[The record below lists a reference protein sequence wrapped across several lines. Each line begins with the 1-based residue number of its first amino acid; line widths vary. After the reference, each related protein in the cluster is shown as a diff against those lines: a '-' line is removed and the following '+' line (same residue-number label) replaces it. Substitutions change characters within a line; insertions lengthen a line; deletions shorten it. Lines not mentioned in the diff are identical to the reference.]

1 MEDNV
6 NDVLAGLKQQLIA
19 ESIVT
24 SADDLH
30 VGDIIYVELDRG
42 DGLVLNQGYDTRL
55 KYVVV
60 AGSKSNRKEYGV
72 VLINSDADYSDA
84 DDWKSEQYLIRQEDY
99 PGVLDHDSWI
109 DCTDPKVLPLRK
121 IKAKKAEV
129 KGRLNETDLINV
141 MRTIKE
147 SDFVEP
153 HFKKVYGINEFGAD

>member
-1 MEDNV
+1 MNE
-6 NDVLAGLKQQLIA
+6 VLAGLKQQLVA

-24 SADDLH
+24 CADDLH
-30 VGDIIYVELDRG
+30 VGDIIYVELDRS

-84 DDWKSEQYLIRQEDY
+84 EDWKAEQYLVRQEDY
-99 PGVLDHDSWI
+99 PGILDHDSWI
-109 DCTDPKVLPLRK
+109 DCTDPKELPLRK
-121 IKAKKAEV
+121 IKAKRAEV
-129 KGRLNETDLINV
+129 KGYLNERDLANV
-141 MRTIKE
+141 MRTLKE

-153 HFKKVYGINEFGAD
+153 HFKKVYGINDFDVEC